1 MYKLSEDAFS
11 PKFGFFIE
19 SNLGFLM
26 PNPKSNKLCDMDT
39 KVFEFL
45 GFIVGVALVED
56 IKIWPNFNTFFLNN
70 ILGIENSFI
79 ELKNL
84 DPEYFKNLVNLKNYQ
99 GDIENDFGLNFTI
112 DDEDENGKIKN
123 IELIKNGKNIN
134 VNQNNMLSYIR
145 TVSKYKLTDS
155 VYYQCENFKNG
166 ILKVIDEEALKMFT
180 SDEMRQL
187 IFGFDK
193 EIDIN
198 DMKLNTHYGK
208 NIYNRNNHFL
218 IIKPF
223 L

>member
-1 MYKLSEDAFS
+1 MDAGGLFKEFMFKLSEDAFS
-11 PKFGFFIE
+11 PKYGFFIE

-26 PNPKSNKLCDMDT
+26 PNPKSEKSSDIHL

-45 GFIVGVALVED
+45 GFIVGIALVED

-99 GDIENDFGLNFTI
+99 GDIENDFGLNFTL
-112 DDEDENGKIKN
+112 DDEEDNGGVRN

-134 VNQNNMLSYIR
+134 VTQNNKLLYIR
-145 TVSKYKLTDS
+145 RVANYKLTDS
-155 VYYQCENFKNG
+155 VIGQCESFKNG
-166 ILKVIDEEALKMFT
+166 ILKVIDEEALRLFT

-187 IFGFDK
+187 ITGFDK

-198 DMKLNTHYGK
+198 DMKLNT
-208 NIYNRNNHFL
+208 IYRKMFV
-218 IIKPF
+218 
-223 L
+223 